1 MAPTK
6 GKRFIVVIVSGLM
19 LYLLYQLVVVPI
31 VMLFFGSWIDADHW
45 LISLVLGIFAA
56 VLSWLFSRQLGAAS
70 IKQAFSDGFIW
81 AIMLAAIFMIF
92 VKRND
97 SLNLLFGNWSTYLI
111 FIGVLVGPVLM
122 KPRPLQSGIS
132 NTNNQFKN

>member
-1 MAPTK
+1 MPQKSYLKVFGYGLLLFVITNLLLLSVS
-6 GKRFIVVIVSGLM
+6 FIS
-19 LYLLYQLVVVPI
+19 QSDQPI
-31 VMLFFGSWIDADHW
+31 DHW
-45 LISLVLGIFAA
+45 WVGTIVAILVAFF
-56 VLSWLFSRQLGAAS
+56 SWLFARRLHPTTS
-70 IKQAFSDGFIW
+70 KQALTYGTIW